1 MSPYA
6 RISLRWLLRALAVL
20 ALLLVLLLALSP
32 WAVPSLLRRE
42 IPRLGQQHLGRVVRV
57 GSLSF
62 NPILLR
68 LRVQDLQVL
77 DAAGHADALRLAQ
90 GSVRLDWSSLWGL
103 HARLGEVRLQG
114 LQLRVVRDAD
124 GHLDFEDI
132 LRRMASSPSAS
143 SGGTPGFAID
153 AFDLSDGSLRYED
166 QASGLRTNL
175 RKLQFQLTQLST
187 LGSADGAL
195 HASARGLLDGA
206 PLSLRLSGK
215 VFGASPLL
223 HVDLQLDKLAL
234 AQWAALQPKD
244 LPVRLTQGS
253 LDTTLHM
260 QWALHASAGPEIS
273 GHVDIQH
280 LGLERSGQALAQV
293 RSASLDLIS
302 VLPLQHRL
310 RLGQLRIEGLQ
321 ARLDRSELGAPPGRA
336 TAPATPAASTPAASS
351 PAASSPAAHGTPGAA
366 HGTRAAV
373 TGKPATAPATAP
385 APWRVELAGA
395 SLRDA
400 QLQWHDASV
409 RPVVD
414 WTLRMPLLSVGPVQW
429 PLPAANAGKP
439 VQASAQLLG
448 PQGLS
453 LSLQASADAARADAT
468 LQLQGLDPQ
477 LALPYAQTW
486 LHGAPLPSGV
496 LQAQARLS
504 WTGHGLHAAL
514 AQAQWKDFSWQPTGA
529 DAGQGPRAK
538 AIVLRDASL
547 DWSSRPSVLRIDA
560 GALDVEQPSLG
571 GPAGMHATAL
581 QLRQAR
587 VDLQSRSLSLGSAA
601 LVQPRAA
608 LSRDS
613 SGAWSVQH
621 LLPAGLLPA
630 SKPATKPGARGAPHA
645 TQPADARPWE
655 VQVADASIRGG
666 TLGFADTHAARPV
679 VLYFSGIDA
688 ELHHAA
694 WPMREAAGLSLQAHV
709 LDARQAPLPT
719 RQEGA
724 KDSGEAAG
732 ALVRLQG
739 QLRAAPWRLQ
749 GRLHAQ
755 GLPVQ
760 VAGDYLPRVNARV
773 VRGTADADGSI
784 DVSLPA
790 GGPRLGFDGRV
801 ALEGLALNTLQPDA
815 SLLGWRSLQ
824 LQSLRLRLDP
834 AARPATRLDIGQVLL
849 HSFYAR
855 LTLSPQARLNV
866 AEVLRPAG
874 PASSAS
880 SGSSG
885 ATAPSASPASAAPA
899 GTGTTARPGTPA
911 LRLRIGG
918 ITLDGGR
925 INWADHFVQPNYSAS
940 LGEVHGSIGAF
951 ASDSPQQAT
960 VDLRAVAEG
969 TAPVTLTGKVNPLL
983 SPPQLDVNGR
993 VDDLQLA
1000 PLSPYST
1007 RYAGYGIER
1016 GLLSMNVH
1024 YDIDAGGKL
1033 EADNKL
1039 VLRQLTFGP
1048 HVDSPTATKL
1058 PVLLAVNLLKDPN
1071 GNINLDIPIS
1081 GSLNDPHFSLGAVIA
1096 QAVGKLILRAITAP
1110 FSLMAHMFAGAAPPP
1125 QLNVVPFAAGQ
1136 AQLGAADATRLADI
1150 ARLLQAKPQLVVTIT
1165 GGTCGASEA
1174 KALRQAVLE
1183 RRLLQAWRRD
1193 LPRAEAYA
1201 HAKDTQVPA
1210 KYRDQALAELYRS
1223 TSLPDKPRNALGLAR
1238 SVSPQTMQDLL
1249 LQSIPDGKDQL
1260 QALAMRRAIALREA
1274 LSKLGVPAAR
1284 QFIAAPETLGAGA
1297 SGCSPSARL
1306 SVSLP

>member
-1 MSPYA
+1 MPPYA
-6 RISLRWLLRALAVL
+6 RVSLRWSLRVLAVL
-20 ALLLVLLLALSP
+20 ALLLLLLLAASP

-68 LRVQDLQVL
+68 LRVRDLEVL
-77 DAAGHADALRLAQ
+77 DASGHADALRLQ
-90 GSVRLDWSSLWGL
+90 RGSVRLDWSSLWGL
-103 HARLGEVRLQG
+103 HARLGNVRLQG
-114 LQLRVVRDAD
+114 LQLRVVRDAA

-132 LRRMASSPSAS
+132 LRRLAAGPSRSPGS
-143 SGGTPGFAID
+143 TPGFALD
-153 AFDLSDGSLRYED
+153 AFELSDGSLRYED
-166 QASGLRTNL
+166 LGSGLDT
-175 RKLQFQLTQLST
+175 KLQKLHLRLTQLST
-187 LGSADGAL
+187 LGSADGSL
-195 HASARGLLDGA
+195 HASAQGFLDDA
-206 PLSLRLSGK
+206 PLSLRLGGT
-215 VFGASPLL
+215 VFGARPLL
-223 HVDLQLDKLAL
+223 RVDLQLDKLAL
-234 AQWAALQPKD
+234 ARWAALQPKN
-244 LPVRLTQGS
+244 LPVRLTQGT

-260 QWALHASAGPEIS
+260 QWALRGPDGPQIS
-273 GHVDIQH
+273 GHLQVRD
-280 LGLERSGQALAQV
+280 LKLERAGQALAQV
-293 RSASLDLIS
+293 RSAGLDLIS
-302 VLPLQHRL
+302 LLPLQHRL
-310 RLGQLRIEGLQ
+310 RLGQLRIEGVQ
-321 ARLDRSELGAPPGRA
+321 ARLDRSELTAAPGTAAGPEGAAPRADGPRGAGTKGRRDG
-336 TAPATPAASTPAASS
+336 ATPDSA
-351 PAASSPAAHGTPGAA
+351 
-366 HGTRAAV
+366 RAAAP
-373 TGKPATAPATAP
+373 GKPAAAPT
-385 APWRVELAGA
+385 PWRVELTGA
-395 SLRDA
+395 SLSDA

-429 PLPAANAGKP
+429 PLPAAGAGKP
-439 VQASAQLLG
+439 LQASAQLQG
-448 PQGLS
+448 PRGLS
-453 LSLQASADAARADAT
+453 LSLRASADAAGADASLE
-468 LQLQGLDPQ
+468 LQDLDPQ
-477 LALPYAQTW
+477 LALPYAEPW

-496 LQAQARLS
+496 LQAHARLS
-504 WTGHGLHAAL
+504 WSGRALHAVL
-514 AQAQWKDFSWQPTGA
+514 TQAQWKDFSWQPAGA
-529 DAGQGPRAK
+529 DAGQGPRAQ
-538 AIVLRDASL
+538 AIVLRNASL
-547 DWSSRPSVLRIDA
+547 DWSRSPSVLRIDA
-560 GALDVEQPSLG
+560 GALDVEQPAIG

-581 QLRQAR
+581 QLRQAK
-587 VDLQSRSLSLGSAA
+587 VDLQARSLSLGSATLLQPQVA
-601 LVQPRAA
+601 LA
-608 LSRDS
+608 RDS
-613 SGAWSVQH
+613 SGAWSLQH
-621 LLPAGLLPA
+621 LLPAGLLPPPQRTAKAGTGSAERGTKAAAA
-630 SKPATKPGARGAPHA
+630 S
-645 TQPADARPWE
+645 PWR

-694 WPMREAAGLSLQAHV
+694 WPMREAAGLNLRAHV
-709 LDARQAPLPT
+709 LDARQAPLPSAQAST
-719 RQEGA
+719 KRTG
-724 KDSGEAAG
+724 AG
-732 ALVRLQG
+732 AGASLSLQG
-739 QLRAAPWRLQ
+739 QLRAAPWRLR
-749 GRLHAQ
+749 GRLRAQ

-773 VRGTADADGSI
+773 IRGTADADGNI

-790 GGPRLGFDGRV
+790 GGPRLGFEGRV

-834 AARPATRLDIGQVLL
+834 AARPHARVDVGQVLL
-849 HSFYAR
+849 HNFYAR

-874 PASSAS
+874 TASSPSSPSSPSSAPTAS
-880 SGSSG
+880 STSS
-885 ATAPSASPASAAPA
+885 ATPPRAGSAAGGSP
-899 GTGTTARPGTPA
+899 PG
-911 LRLRIGG
+911 LSLRIGG

-925 INWADHFVQPNYSAS
+925 IDWADHFVQPNYSAS

-951 ASDSPQQAT
+951 SSDSPSQAT

-983 SPPQLDVNGR
+983 SPPQLDVHGR

-1048 HVDSPTATKL
+1048 RVDSPTATKL
-1058 PVLLAVNLLKDPN
+1058 PVLLAVDLLKDPN

-1096 QAVGKLILRAITAP
+1096 QTVGKLILRAITAP
-1110 FSLMAHMFAGAAPPP
+1110 FSLMAHMFSGSAPPP
-1125 QLNVVPFAAGQ
+1125 QLNVVPFAPGQ
-1136 AQLGAADATRLADI
+1136 AQLGAGDATRLADI
-1150 ARLLQAKPQLVVTIT
+1150 ARLLQAKPRLVVTIT

-1174 KALRQAVLE
+1174 KALQQAVLE
-1183 RRLLQAWRRD
+1183 RRLLQAWRRE

-1238 SVSPQTMQDLL
+1238 SVPPQTMQELL
-1249 LQSIPDGKDQL
+1249 LRSIPDGRDQL
-1260 QALAMRRAIALREA
+1260 QALAMRRAIALREG

-1284 QFIAAPETLGAGA
+1284 QFIAAPETLANAA
-1297 SGCSPSARL
+1297 SACSPSARL

>member
-1 MSPYA
+1 MPLHA
-6 RISLRWLLRALAVL
+6 RIALRWSLRALAVL
-20 ALLLVLLLALSP
+20 ALLLLLLLAISP

-42 IPRLGQQHLGRVVRV
+42 IPRLGQQQLGRVVRV

-68 LRVQDLQVL
+68 LRLRDLQVL
-77 DAAGHADALRLAQ
+77 DATGHADALRLRQ
-90 GSVRLDWSSLWGL
+90 GSVSLDWSSLWGL
-103 HARLGEVRLQG
+103 HARLGDVRLQG
-114 LQLRVVRDAD
+114 LQLRVVRNPA
-124 GHLDFEDI
+124 GQLDFEDI
-132 LRRMASSPSAS
+132 LRRIAARPSRP
-143 SGGTPGFAID
+143 SGATPGFSLD
-153 AFDLSDGSLRYED
+153 AFDLSDGSLHYED

-175 RKLQFQLTQLST
+175 RKLQLQLTQLST

-195 HASARGLLDGA
+195 HASAKGLLDGA
-206 PLSLRLSGK
+206 PLSLRFGGT
-215 VFGASPLL
+215 VFGAKPLL
-223 HVDLQLDKLAL
+223 HVDLSLDKLAL
-234 AQWAALQPKD
+234 APWAALQPRD

-253 LDTTLHM
+253 LDTTLHL
-260 QWALHASAGPEIS
+260 QWALRASTGPEIS
-273 GHVDIQH
+273 GHVQLQD

-302 VLPLQHRL
+302 VLPLQRRL
-310 RLGQLRIEGLQ
+310 RLGQLQIEGVR
-321 ARLDRSELGAPPGRA
+321 ARLDRSELSAVP
-336 TAPATPAASTPAASS
+336 S
-351 PAASSPAAHGTPGAA
+351 PAAGASGAAVPAGTTGPRAGSAAVGSPPAAP
-366 HGTRAAV
+366 
-373 TGKPATAPATAP
+373 GKPAAA
-385 APWRVELAGA
+385 APWHIELAGA

-400 QLQWHDASV
+400 QWQWHDASV
-409 RPVVD
+409 HPVVD
-414 WTLRMPLLSVGPVQW
+414 WTLHMPLLSVGAVQW
-429 PLPAANAGKP
+429 PLPPAGTGKAL
-439 VQASAQLLG
+439 QASAQLQG
-448 PQGLS
+448 PKGLS
-453 LSLQASADAARADAT
+453 LSLQASANAASADAT
-468 LQLQGLDPQ
+468 LELQGLDPQ
-477 LALPYAQTW
+477 LALPYAETW

-496 LQAQARLS
+496 LQARARLS

-514 AQAQWKDFSWQPTGA
+514 SQAQWKDFSWQPSGA
-529 DAGQGPRAK
+529 DAGQGPRAQ
-538 AIVLRDASL
+538 AIVLRDATL
-547 DWSSRPSVLRIDA
+547 DWSRQPSVLRMDV

-571 GPAGMHATAL
+571 GPAGMHAQAL
-581 QLRQAR
+581 QLRQAK
-587 VDLQSRSLSLGSAA
+587 VDLQARSLSLGSAA
-601 LVQPRAA
+601 LLQPQAA

-613 SGAWSVQH
+613 SGAWSLQH

-630 SKPATKPGARGAPHA
+630 SKPASKPAPKPGAKTQATAGTSGGARAPR
-645 TQPADARPWE
+645 PAAARPWS
-655 VQVADASIRGG
+655 VQVGDASIRGG

-688 ELHHAA
+688 ELRHAA
-694 WPMREAAGLSLQAHV
+694 WPMHAAAGLSLQAHV

-719 RQEGA
+719 GQAGA
-724 KDSGEAAG
+724 KGSGAVAG
-732 ALVRLQG
+732 AWLSLQG

-749 GRLHAQ
+749 GRLRAQ

-784 DVSLPA
+784 DASLGA

-824 LQSLRLRLDP
+824 LQALHLRVDP

-874 PASSAS
+874 AASSAS
-880 SGSSG
+880 S
-885 ATAPSASPASAAPA
+885 ASAASSGSSASSAPSTA
-899 GTGTTARPGTPA
+899 AATAAARPKAPA
-911 LRLRIGG
+911 LSLRIGG

-925 INWADHFVQPNYSAS
+925 VDWADHFVQPNYSAS

-951 ASDSPQQAT
+951 SSDSPQQAT

-983 SPPQLDVNGR
+983 SPPQLDVHGR

-1039 VLRQLTFGP
+1039 VLRQLSFGP

-1058 PVLLAVNLLKDPN
+1058 PVLLAVDLLKDPN

-1110 FSLMAHMFAGAAPPP
+1110 FSLMAHMFSGSAPPP

-1136 AQLGAADATRLADI
+1136 AQLGADDATRLADI

-1165 GGTCGASEA
+1165 GGTCGAAEA
-1174 KALRQAVLE
+1174 QALRRAVLE

-1201 HAKDTQVPA
+1201 HAKDTEVPA
-1210 KYRDQALAELYRS
+1210 KDRDQALAELYRS
-1223 TSLPDKPRNALGLAR
+1223 TSLPDKPRNALGLAS
-1238 SVSPQTMQDLL
+1238 SVSPRTMQDLL

-1260 QALAMRRAIALREA
+1260 QALAMRRAIALREG

-1284 QFIAAPETLGAGA
+1284 QFIAAPETLGAGS